1 MAIKTQDLNA
11 KLFGKANKRKVTSQG
26 EAQQAAQEKT
36 PYIELSVAGEEVVN
50 FELITIPADKIK
62 EQTCVFAQN
71 AREQA
76 FLTQVALAD
85 ILDTLQEKGQQFPAV
100 GRLLEDGKIEV
111 LDGSRRR
118 MACLYAK
125 KEFLVYVGKD
135 IRTRH
140 AKFLSDVANA
150 HKPLSLFERGK
161 EMQML
166 LESGKIVDQ
175 KELAKHFQCSEAIVS
190 GALKAASLPLE
201 LLTAY
206 PSVAELGRPTIVKLH
221 RSYNQLS
228 SEKQSELLTHLN
240 KKEAPLWNE
249 IEVQGISR
257 MTSEVTKRIEALFSD
272 LNPIRK
278 KSSASVKTL
287 LDGRISYSRKGRKV
301 NLNLKDVDDEKLS
314 QVLEYL
320 QQLMN

>member
-1 MAIKTQDLNA
+1 MAIKTNDLNA
-11 KLFGKANKRKVTSQG
+11 RLFGKANKRKVSSQS
-26 EAQQAAQEKT
+26 EAQQAAKDKA
-36 PYIELSVAGEEVVN
+36 PHIELSVAGEEVVS
-50 FELITIPADKIK
+50 FELVTIPAT
-62 EQTCVFAQN
+62 EVEHRTTVFAQN

-76 FLTQVALAD
+76 FLTNVALSD

-100 GRLLEDGKIEV
+100 GRLSADGTIEV

-118 MACLYAK
+118 MACIYAHK
-125 KEFLVYVGKD
+125 DFLVYVGKD
-135 IRTRH
+135 ITTAH

-166 LESGKIVDQ
+166 LESGKVADQ

-190 GALKAASLPLE
+190 GALKAATLPLE

-206 PSVAELGRPTIVKLH
+206 PSVADLGRPTIVKLH
-221 RSYNQLS
+221 RSFNQLS
-228 SEKQSELLTHLN
+228 SVKQAELLTHL
-240 KKEAPLWNE
+240 KEKDVPLWNE
-249 IEVQGISR
+249 IDIQGVSR
-257 MTSEVTKRIEALFSD
+257 ITSEVTKRVEALFEQIA
-272 LNPIRK
+272 PTTK
-278 KSSASVKTL
+278 KKRATTKTL
-287 LDGRISYSRKGRKV
+287 LDGKISYSRNGNKV

-320 QQLMN
+320 QQVMN